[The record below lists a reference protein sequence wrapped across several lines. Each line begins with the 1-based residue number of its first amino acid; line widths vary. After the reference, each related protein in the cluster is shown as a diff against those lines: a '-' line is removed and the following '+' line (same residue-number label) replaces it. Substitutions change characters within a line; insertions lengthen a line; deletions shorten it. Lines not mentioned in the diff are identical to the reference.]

1 MSNIEPNSLVF
12 HKLYGQC
19 TVRFVDSE
27 TAIIRTPEGELAECR
42 ISDLSVIRTVW
53 DDKNGFSSLRT
64 LLRIQ
69 SGVISSI
76 NNTWGLFS
84 RTVIKLLPH
93 QLWVCN
99 RVMRKWPA
107 RMLIAD
113 DVGLGKTIEAG
124 MILLSAIKSGR
135 ADRILIITPASLTYQ
150 WQQRMSELFGLS
162 FDVYQTHGTDKRS
175 NQFSKKQLIASI
187 SSLKIDKNGRHD
199 ELLASDK
206 WDLVIVDEAHHAG
219 VSPRGVTLGYNLIHK
234 MEEAGKIDSLLFFTA
249 TPHQG
254 MENSFWKL
262 MELLD
267 NDAFSGDKT
276 NSEKYGLLPEFM
288 IRNNKSMVTDMN
300 GNKLFKKINQHPSE
314 YEYTEKEAFFYQ
326 KMTEYI
332 ENGFAYAASLDEKMG
347 GQIILVLIALQKIAS
362 SSIAAIRNALK
373 NRLKALENGELEK
386 RKQVMHFDEFS
397 PEDVQSETQAKRA
410 LMLMANEKIYIKEL
424 ISLASEIKE
433 ESRILR
439 IMELIEESYSDE
451 SILFFTEY
459 KATQALM
466 IEALRSKYGY
476 ESVSFINGGESLI
489 VNGARENVC
498 REDAMKRFNTGKVKY
513 LVSTE
518 ASGEGVDLQQKCHVL
533 IHVDLPWNPMRL
545 HQRIGRIYR
554 LGQDKDVDVVSLRNP
569 KTIEGMIWEKLDT
582 KLDVINKTFGYVM
595 DNPEDM
601 KMLVLGIQS
610 PSAYERMFSEGTRL
624 HPDSVDKWFD
634 KETMKFGNKSA
645 YETIQAIEGNA
656 ARFDLSCLNE
666 IPKFQLG
673 MLKSFFEKAVEVN
686 GKKPRYNEYGNMTF
700 SVPDEWLPARGKG
713 ICLARFAKIDYSFS
727 REFGKVKQLCAVGD
741 ALFDAALSQA
751 RSFEDNFALI
761 DGKSDYIVFRIY
773 ERITTERGISS
784 YTFVGYKLT
793 DGITETVKEI
803 ELFELLE
810 EALKKNYPKTECFR
824 NRFEIVSEEK
834 AEELRKKSINDYRR
848 LGVEYSCPESEIYA
862 LLAARKKER
871 GLA

>member
-1 MSNIEPNSLVF
+1 MTNIEPNSLVF

-19 TVRFVDSE
+19 TVRFVDGE

-53 DDKNGFSSLRT
+53 DDKDGFSSLKT
-64 LLRIQ
+64 LLRVQ
-69 SGVISSI
+69 SGIISSI

-124 MILLSAIKSGR
+124 LILLSAIKSGR

-162 FDVYQTHGTDKRS
+162 FDVYQTYGTDKRS

-187 SSLKIDKNGRHD
+187 SSLKINKNGRHD
-199 ELLASDK
+199 ELLSSDK

-219 VSPRGVTLGYNLIHK
+219 VSPRGATLGYNLIHK
-234 MEEAGKIDSLLFFTA
+234 MDEAGKIDSLLFFTA

-267 NDAFSGDKT
+267 NDAFSSNKSD
-276 NSEKYGLLPEFM
+276 NEKYKLLPEFM

-300 GNKLFKKINQHPSE
+300 GNKLFKKIKQHPAE
-314 YEYTEKEAFFYQ
+314 YEYTEKEAFFYR

-332 ENGFAYAASLDEKMG
+332 ENGFAYAASLDERMG

-362 SSIAAIRNALK
+362 SSIAAIRNALR
-373 NRLKALENGELEK
+373 NRLRALENGELEK
-386 RKQVMHFDEFS
+386 RKQIKFLDEFS
-397 PEDVQSETQAKRA
+397 PEDENSEIMAKNA
-410 LMLMANEKIYIKEL
+410 LMLMVNEKIYIKEL

-439 IMELIEESYSDE
+439 IMELIEEIYSDE
-451 SILFFTEY
+451 AILFFTEY

-466 IEALRSKYGY
+466 IEALRNRYGY
-476 ESVSFINGGESLI
+476 ESVSFINGDESLI
-489 VNGARENVC
+489 INGSRENVR
-498 REDAMKRFNTGKVKY
+498 REDAMKKFNSGEIKY

-518 ASGEGVDLQQKCHVL
+518 ASGEGVDLQHRCHVL
-533 IHVDLPWNPMRL
+533 IHVDLPWNPTRL

-610 PSAYERMFSEGTRL
+610 PSSYERMFSEGTRL
-624 HPDSVDKWFD
+624 NPDSLDKWFD
-634 KETMKFGNKSA
+634 KETMKFGNRSA

-666 IPKFQLG
+666 IPKFQLD
-673 MLKSFFEKAVEVN
+673 MLKSFFEKAVEIN
-686 GKKPRYNEYGNMTF
+686 GKKPRYNEHGNLTF
-700 SVPDEWLPARGKG
+700 SVPDEWLPSKGKG
-713 ICLARFAKIDYSFS
+713 ISLMKFSKVDYSFS
-727 REFGKVKQLCAVGD
+727 REFGRVKQLCAVGD
-741 ALFDAALSQA
+741 ALFDSALSQA

-761 DGKSDYIVFRIY
+761 DGKSDYVIFRIY
-773 ERITTERGISS
+773 ERITTEKGLSS
-784 YTFVGYKLT
+784 YAFVGYKLS
-793 DGITETVKEI
+793 DGISEIVKET

-810 EALKKNYPKTECFR
+810 EALKKNYPKTEYFH
-824 NRFEIVSEEK
+824 NRFEIISKDEV
-834 AEELRKKSINDYRR
+834 EELRKRSIKDYKR
-848 LGVEYSCPESEIYA
+848 LGVEYFYPESEIYA
-862 LLAARKKER
+862 LLVAREKGR
-871 GLA
+871 